1 MISLDLPAAALPQPN
16 SALRAIG
23 ERARAAMQKEPLM
36 TLRDALRLLADF
48 HLTQR
53 DLLARIE
60 NLELPWAWN
69 IASSDA
75 RLRAVRLLPAG
86 VRDLRQCLATGVSPG
101 TRPAPAFATVIGL
114 VLPPSGRSTLSTP
127 EAAGILNCGSM
138 HILHLLQQGAL
149 QLAPGCVY
157 HRGRTGAARITRA
170 SLETFLRDRVLVRH
184 IAAEET

>member
-1 MISLDLPAAALPQPN
+1 MITLDLPAAALPQPK
-16 SALRAIG
+16 SALRAVG

-36 TLRDALRLLADF
+36 TLRDALRELADF

-53 DLLARIE
+53 DLHTRIE

-69 IASSDA
+69 IASPGA
-75 RLRAVRLLPAG
+75 RLRTVRLLPAG
-86 VRDLRQCLATGVSPG
+86 VRDFRQCLATGVPPG
-101 TRPAPAFATVIGL
+101 TGPTPAFATVVGL
-114 VLPPSGRSTLSTP
+114 VLPPSARTTLSTP

-170 SLETFLRDRVLVRH
+170 SLERFLRQRVLVRP
-184 IAAEET
+184 ITPDEN

>member
-1 MISLDLPAAALPQPN
+1 MITLDLPAAALPQPN
-16 SALRAIG
+16 PTLRSIG

-36 TLRDALRLLADF
+36 TLRDALRELTDF

-69 IASSDA
+69 IASPSA

-86 VRDLRQCLATGVSPG
+86 VRDLRQCLATGLAPG
-101 TRPAPAFATVIGL
+101 TRPAPAFPAVVGL
-114 VLPPSGRSTLSTP
+114 VLPPSARTTLSTP
-127 EAAGILNCGSM
+127 ETAAILNCGSM
-138 HILHLLQQGAL
+138 HILHLLQHGAL

-170 SLETFLRDRVLVRH
+170 SLESFLRQRVLVRH
-184 IAAEET
+184 IAPDED